1 MFRGGI
7 TKNEYIGGNCL
18 KREGLGQFVGGSVF
32 EEGGVDTQMLTMVNS
47 KENTIFTEGSIEWLY
62 FRSILFHADCI
73 ILIIS
78 VFRTLTN
85 I

>member
-1 MFRGGI
+1 MLKKGGAW
-7 TKNEYIGGNCL
+7 TVCRFKWGAWQ
-18 KREGLGQFVGGSVF
+18 RTGGSVF

-47 KENTIFTEGSIEWLY
+47 RENTIFTEGSIEWLY